1 MGAPESIGGRL
12 QTPGFEYGSAAWP
25 CQPPDCAHLAKAVAR
40 EHLQRMRSMRSMAE
54 GLREFD
60 VCSVPRPAL
69 AVRLGDGMARTGRTC
84 QVRPCSE
91 GRGWDHGAV
100 HLTSVAQDG
109 MQSFD

>member
-1 MGAPESIGGRL
+1 
-12 QTPGFEYGSAAWP
+12 
-25 CQPPDCAHLAKAVAR
+25 
-40 EHLQRMRSMRSMAE
+40 MAE

-109 MQSFD
+109 MQSFDEAMSCGCQCCLLCLRRPGSLPR